1 MKRSSRSYGKNT
13 TSLFETY
20 VVIYRILRL
29 RTWLGLQMEP
39 GVSVQ
44 GVSPAGG

>member
-1 MKRSSRSYGKNT
+1 MKRSSGSCGKNM

-20 VVIYRILRL
+20 VALCRILRL